1 MWVWVF
7 LGIAVLAVVV
17 TICYGI
23 WLVHQAMGVFSEVAM
38 LGERAREFGELAAQ
52 IGAPV
57 ALEGS
62 ATPADT
68 TARRGASTPVT
79 TPASS

>member
-17 TICYGI
+17 TICYGV

-38 LGERAREFGELAAQ
+38 LGDRAREFGDLVAQ
-52 IGAPV
+52 IGTGA
-57 ALEGS
+57 AEQ
-62 ATPADT
+62 T
-68 TARRGASTPVT
+68 TAATSVDATSVRQ
-79 TPASS
+79 